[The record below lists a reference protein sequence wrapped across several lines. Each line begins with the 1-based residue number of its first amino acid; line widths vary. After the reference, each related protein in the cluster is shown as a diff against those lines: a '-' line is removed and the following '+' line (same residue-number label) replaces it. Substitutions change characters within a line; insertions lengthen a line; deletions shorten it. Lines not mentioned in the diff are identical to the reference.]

1 MNQLKYSFRVLIKNP
16 AFTAM
21 AVLSLA
27 LGIGANAA
35 IFSLLDAVLLKT
47 LPVRDPGQLVFL
59 ENGQPQAKRSS
70 NISYRT
76 FEQLRSQKE
85 LLADAC
91 FFSFTT
97 RVNASINGNSEVVE
111 GQLVSGSF
119 FSTLG
124 VAPRIGRM
132 FTDADDTETDPQAV
146 AVISYDYWQRRFGA
160 SALVV
165 GQSVAVNNRPFTIVG
180 VAPAEFFGVI
190 VGSAP
195 DVFLPSIAGEQT
207 LPRRVRLRE
216 GSLPFVLAR
225 LRDGVTEEQAQ
236 PVLALTVQQAA
247 VAEVGPEATA
257 EKREAIQ
264 QRRLNLLPAS
274 QGFNVLRQ
282 QFSRPLRLLMVVVG
296 LVLLIACA
304 NVANLLLARAAA
316 REKEI
321 ALRVA
326 LGASRWR
333 IIRQLLTESL
343 LLAFFGGVLGLLLA
357 SWSSNLLLSVISSG
371 RNPVTSGAPLAIN
384 SSLDLRVVGFTA
396 AISLLSA
403 VAFGLAPAWR
413 ATRLDLTP
421 SLKTTRISGSRGS
434 GWGRTLVVAQV
445 ALSLTLLI
453 GAGLFI
459 RTLASLRNLDIG
471 FRRENVLVFNVDPQ
485 LIHYER
491 KQIADLYTQM
501 LERVRN
507 VPGVESVTLARQ
519 GLLSGGGT
527 QGSIRVPGFEPP
539 PQENS
544 VTRSAAAEPELDVP
558 YFAQVGPD
566 YCRTLGMTILRG
578 RDISAQDNETA
589 PKVAVVNE
597 AFARYYFNGQDPI
610 GRRFDRGPDAGGE
623 VEIVGLVKDAKATS
637 LREQTPRTF
646 YVPFL
651 QDPSSWR
658 ETSFQIRT
666 AGDPLEL
673 AAVIR
678 RETRSIE
685 PKLPLF
691 RVRTLES
698 QVDES
703 LGQERLVA
711 TLASSFGVLALLL
724 ACAGLYGVLSYS
736 VSRRTQEIGIRMA
749 LGAER
754 RDVLRLVLQQ
764 GMALALIGIA
774 MGLAGAFVLTRYLE
788 SLSSLLFGVTATD
801 PLTYGLTALVLG
813 AVAFL
818 ACLLPARRATKVDP
832 LIALRYE

>member
-1 MNQLKYSFRVLIKNP
+1 MNELKYSFRVLIKNP

-59 ENGQPQAKRSS
+59 ENGQSQAKRSS
-70 NISYRT
+70 NISYRG
-76 FEQLRSQKE
+76 FEQLRSQKQIVSD
-85 LLADAC
+85 LC
-91 FFSFTT
+91 FFSFAT
-97 RVNASINGNSEVVE
+97 RLNAAINGNAEVVE

-124 VAPRIGRM
+124 VAGAAGRM
-132 FTDADDTETDPQAV
+132 FTDADDSEANPTAV
-146 AVISYDYWQRRFGA
+146 AVISHGYWKRRFGA
-160 SALVV
+160 SSLAI
-165 GQSVAVNNRPFTIVG
+165 GQSIAVNNRPFTIVG
-180 VAPAEFFGVI
+180 VAPAEFFGVV

-195 DVFLPSIAGEQT
+195 DVFLPSTSGAQI
-207 LPRRVRLRE
+207 LPRRIGLRE

-225 LRDGVTEEQAQ
+225 LRDGVTERQAQ
-236 PVLALTVQQAA
+236 PLLALSVQQAA
-247 VAEVGPEATA
+247 LAELGPDASA

-264 QRRLNLLPAS
+264 QRQLRLLPAG
-274 QGFNVLRQ
+274 QGINVLRQ
-282 QFSRPLRLLMVVVG
+282 RFSKPLRLLMAIVG

-333 IIRQLLTESL
+333 LMRQLLTESL
-343 LLAFFGGVLGLLLA
+343 LLALIGGALGLLLA
-357 SWSSNLLLSVISSG
+357 SWSTSLLLSVISSG
-371 RNPVTSGAPLAIN
+371 RTPVTAGAPLAIN
-384 SSLDLRVVGFTA
+384 ATLDLRILGFTA
-396 AISLLSA
+396 AVSL
-403 VAFGLAPAWR
+403 VAALVFGLAPAWR

-421 SLKTTRISGSRGS
+421 SLKSPRAGNSSRFD
-434 GWGRTLVVAQV
+434 WGRTLVVAQV

-459 RTLASLRNLDIG
+459 RTLATLRSLDIG
-471 FRRENVLVFNVDPQ
+471 FKRENVLVFNVDPQ

-491 KQIADLYTQM
+491 KQIADLYKQM

-507 VPGVESVTLARQ
+507 IPGVESVTLARQ

-527 QGSIRVPGFEPP
+527 QGSIRVPGFAPP

-544 VTRSAAAEPELDVP
+544 ATRVGGEVELDMP

-566 YCRTLGMTILRG
+566 FCRTLGMEILRG
-578 RDISAQDNETA
+578 RDVSVQDNETA

-610 GRRFDRGPDAGGE
+610 GRRFDRGPNEGGE
-623 VEIVGLVKDAKATS
+623 VEIIGLVKDAKATS

-666 AGDPLEL
+666 ASDPVNL
-673 AAVIR
+673 AGVVR
-678 RETRSIE
+678 REMQSIE
-685 PKLPLF
+685 PNLPLF

-711 TLASSFGVLALLL
+711 TLAGLFGVLALLL

-749 LGAER
+749 LGADR
-754 RDVLRLVLQQ
+754 RDVLLMVLRQ
-764 GMALALIGIA
+764 GMACALVGIIV
-774 MGLAGAFVLTRYLE
+774 GLVSAFVLTRYLE
-788 SLSSLLFGVTATD
+788 SLSTLLFGVKATD
-801 PLTYGLTALVLG
+801 PLTYAVTALLLG
-813 AVAFL
+813 AVALL
-818 ACLLPARRATKVDP
+818 ACLVPARRATKVRP
-832 LIALRYE
+832 LVALRYE